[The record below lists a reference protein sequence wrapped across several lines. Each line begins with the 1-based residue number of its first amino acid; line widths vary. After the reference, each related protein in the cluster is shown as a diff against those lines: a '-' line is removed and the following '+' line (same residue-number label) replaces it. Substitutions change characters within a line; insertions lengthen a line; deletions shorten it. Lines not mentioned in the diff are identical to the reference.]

1 MATSSVTVSSINLK
15 WNEKAIKQYNLN
27 AQKAIFAMGYEIA
40 ASARA
45 IAPVVTGALRN
56 SIRVEELQDESGIRV
71 IAGGASSKGSNKIV
85 RFIDYA
91 AKREMGPNRNPATEH
106 YMQKAQQIVMGRD
119 WVKKF
124 FKGVTQ

>member
-1 MATSSVTVSSINLK
+1 MSAQNITVASIDLK
-15 WNEKAIKQYNLN
+15 WDEKTISKFNMNAVKAIWSLG
-27 AQKAIFAMGYEIA
+27 FEIA

-56 SIRVEELQDESGIRV
+56 SIRVEELDDEDGIRV
-71 IAGGASSKGSNKIV
+71 IAGGASSKGSNGII

-91 AKREMGPNRNPATEH
+91 AKREIGPNRNPATEH
-106 YMQKAQQIVMGRD
+106 YMQKAQQNVMSRD
-119 WVKKF
+119 WVKKY